1 MYLLNG
7 NYSKAETEYQK
18 ALSINPQETM
28 VHNNLGVIYMNQG
41 NKAKAEEEFKQ
52 ELSINP
58 NYDKALNNLENLL
71 K

>member
-1 MYLLNG
+1 
-7 NYSKAETEYQK
+7 
-18 ALSINPQETM
+18 
-28 VHNNLGVIYMNQG
+28 MNQG